1 MTWTPAGNFLLNQAI
16 ADRSTTKKHSL
27 GTIVTCKDPTYGM
40 GEFVYL
46 TGVASCVAKN
56 WVTYKN
62 EDFVAVRLAADA
74 IGNVGIAMAATTASY
89 YGWFQIEGYAY
100 GTCLTLMA
108 SNTNVWITATA
119 GAVDDTSVAGDFVV
133 RARTEALA
141 TVGGIY
147 SKFSINR
154 PYVTDRSSSAGGGF

>member
-16 ADRSTTKKHSL
+16 AETSTTKKHDL

-40 GEFVYL
+40 GEFIYL
-46 TGVASCVAKN
+46 DGVASCAAKS

-62 EDFVAVRLAADA
+62 EDFQTVLLAADA
-74 IGNVGIAMAATTASY
+74 IGNVAISMAATTASY
-89 YGWFQIEGYAY
+89 YGWFQIGGYAY
-100 GTCLTLMA
+100 GKCLTLMA
-108 SNTNVWITATA
+108 SNTNVWITGTA
-119 GAVDDTSVAGDFVV
+119 GSVDDTSVAGDFVV
-133 RARTEALA
+133 RARCEALA

-154 PYVTDRSSSAGGGF
+154 PYVTDRTSSGSGA